1 MARMPG
7 APDRTSPSRPGVAI
21 AVGGAAAGA
30 LDILGAFAV
39 YWPAPPAGIL
49 RSIAAGVLGTAA
61 ARSGGASTA
70 ALGLLLHFVIAC
82 GAAAVFV
89 AACRVAPGL
98 ARRPWLT
105 GPLYGLAVFVTMNY
119 VVIPWSA
126 IGRWPGPW
134 STTTLLVVAI
144 HVIGVGPSTVLAA
157 RRWAVSLPQP
167 RPSSSRE
174 AVAASR

>member
-1 MARMPG
+1 MPPG
-7 APDRTSPSRPGVAI
+7 PTPRSSGTRPGVAI
-21 AVGGAAAGA
+21 AAGGAAAGV

-39 YWPAPPAGIL
+39 YYPAAPAGIL
-49 RSIAAGVLGTAA
+49 RSIAAGVLGTSA
-61 ARSGGASTA
+61 ARSGGAGTA
-70 ALGLLLHFVIAC
+70 ALGLLLHFVVAC

-105 GPLYGLAVFVTMNY
+105 GPLYGLAVFLTMNY

-134 STTTLLVVAI
+134 SRTTLLVIAI
-144 HVIGVGPSTVLAA
+144 HLIGVGPPIVFAA
-157 RRWAVSLPQP
+157 RRWAVPP
-167 RPSSSRE
+167 
-174 AVAASR
+174 A